1 MEITLNHTIIPA
13 YDKVKSAK
21 WYEKIFGFKFLKVWE
36 DFAVVK
42 ANSTLTLDFRTK
54 SRFCIMHFAFKV
66 NDTQFDE
73 IFQRIK
79 EDNIVYGSGPS
90 KLNNGK
96 INTHYGGRGVYFKDE
111 NGHVL
116 EIITQDY
123 VID

>member
-1 MEITLNHTIIPA
+1 
-13 YDKVKSAK
+13 
-21 WYEKIFGFKFLKVWE
+21 
-36 DFAVVK
+36 
-42 ANSTLTLDFRTK
+42 
-54 SRFCIMHFAFKV
+54 MHFAFKV